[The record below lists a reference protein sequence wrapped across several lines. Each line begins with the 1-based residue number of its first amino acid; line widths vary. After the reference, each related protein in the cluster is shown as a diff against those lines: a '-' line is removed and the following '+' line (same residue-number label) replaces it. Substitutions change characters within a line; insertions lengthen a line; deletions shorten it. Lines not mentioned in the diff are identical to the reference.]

1 MPQALSSFGHEADPA
16 KGPSFQPAV
25 ALGLAVIGAVIIVV
39 QACGYLSWLFSSD
52 FAAIRSPVAVPE
64 DIKAI
69 AHQAEL
75 SSIIGA
81 SLWLCFV
88 AWGWSRKRTL
98 TWPLLWTIAW
108 ALTFWQEPMVNVRH
122 HTFSWNKALF
132 NRGDWTTHLPFVPD
146 SYSPM
151 PEALILEGLVF
162 LYLLPLFA
170 MVIAALMKAMQRYLH
185 ITNKVM
191 LVLLAWAAMGLA
203 DMKFEFGGIAKG
215 LLAYVEIGGPAL
227 NAGSVTQWPIYEG
240 VGVGLAWALPG
251 MIMFFRRDVAMAAH
265 NEVFPRWWQGRY
277 AIPATLLAAV
287 GLVNIIFGIYNAGY
301 VMIMDGTVASLL
313 PPWLAPV
320 R

>member
-1 MPQALSSFGHEADPA
+1 MTQVLPTTKAPPFN
-16 KGPSFQPAV
+16 PAV
-25 ALGLAVIGAVIIVV
+25 ALGLAAIGAIIIAV
-39 QACGYLSWLFSSD
+39 QAFGYLSWLCSAD
-52 FAAIRSPVAVPE
+52 FAAISSPVDVPE
-64 DIKAI
+64 DIRAMVR
-69 AHQAEL
+69 QAEM
-75 SSIIGA
+75 SSLIGA
-81 SLWLCFV
+81 SLWLCYV
-88 AWGWSRKRTL
+88 AWDWLRKRTL
-98 TWPLLWTIAW
+98 TWPLLWSVAW

-170 MVIAALMKAMQRYLH
+170 MVIAALMKAMRRYLH
-185 ITNKVM
+185 IANNAL
-191 LVLLAWAAMGLA
+191 LVLLAWLAMGLA
-203 DMKFEFGGIAKG
+203 DMKFELGGIAKG

-227 NAGSVTQWPIYEG
+227 NPGSVTQWPIYEG

-251 MIMFFRRDVAMAAH
+251 MIMFFRRDMAS
-265 NEVFPRWWQGRY
+265 EVFPRWWQGRH
-277 AIPATLLAAV
+277 ALLVTLLAAV
-287 GLVNIIFGIYNAGY
+287 GLVNLIFAIYNTGY
-301 VMIMDGTVASLL
+301 VMVMDGTVASQL